1 MKPDVKRHEPDRRAS
16 GLSPRWRFG
25 PEQMAIQVEENQGYW
40 NDTEVGG
47 ARGDEDTEE
56 EKEHRRYQEQGE
68 CTVFSALC
76 KAGKHHM
83 L

>member
-1 MKPDVKRHEPDRRAS
+1 
-16 GLSPRWRFG
+16 
-25 PEQMAIQVEENQGYW
+25 MAVQVEENQGYW